1 MYLHVAANQAASL
14 QLNKSVSI
22 AKDVAVGSVALN
34 STITPRE
41 ALVASAASDAA
52 VSSLHLRSVAWGHQL
67 LRYRKSEAMR
77 AHDAERLLDIRMCTL
92 GRP

>member
-1 MYLHVAANQAASL
+1 MYLHVAANKAASL

-41 ALVASAASDAA
+41 GLVASAASDAA
-52 VSSLHLRSVAWGHQL
+52 VISLHLASVA
-67 LRYRKSEAMR
+67 
-77 AHDAERLLDIRMCTL
+77 
-92 GRP
+92 

>member
-41 ALVASAASDAA
+41 GLVASAASDAA
-52 VSSLHLRSVAWGHQL
+52 VISLHLASVA
-67 LRYRKSEAMR
+67 
-77 AHDAERLLDIRMCTL
+77 
-92 GRP
+92 